1 MTNKLTHHSHINM
14 KHVLVPKPASQN
26 EVELYCYM
34 GEAMCS
40 IQHVEAALSCAITI
54 KLNSEETR
62 EAANEFLSKHREYTL
77 GMAIKKSAGEK
88 IFVESLQHELN
99 DFLQERNW
107 LIHNSI
113 FENKED
119 LHVESVIIKM
129 FQRIKSIS
137 NKAQV
142 LQHEIELDMLDFC
155 KSKGRDMPNIRAL
168 VNEQYKKT
176 E

>member
-1 MTNKLTHHSHINM
+1 M
-14 KHVLVPKPASQN
+14 KHVLVPRPASQN
-26 EVELYCYM
+26 EVELYSYM

-54 KLNSEETR
+54 KLTSEATR
-62 EAANEFLSKHREYTL
+62 EAADEFLSEHRGYTL
-77 GMAIKKSAGEK
+77 GRAIKKSADEK
-88 IFVESLQHELN
+88 IFVESLQNELN

-107 LIHNSI
+107 LVHNAI
-113 FENKED
+113 FENKEY
-119 LHVESVIIKM
+119 LHVETVIIKL

-142 LQHEIELDMLDFC
+142 LQHEIELEMLDFC
-155 KSKGRDMPNIRAL
+155 KSKSRDMPNIRAL

>member
-1 MTNKLTHHSHINM
+1 M
-14 KHVLVPKPASQN
+14 KYVSALKQANQD
-26 EVELYCYM
+26 EVTLYCFM

-40 IQHVEAALSCAITI
+40 IQHVEAALNCAITI
-54 KLNSEETR
+54 KLNSEATR
-62 EAANEFLSKHREYTL
+62 EVADEFLSKHRRYTL
-77 GMAIKKSAGEK
+77 GKVIKISADEK
-88 IFVESLQHELN
+88 IFVESLQNELN

-107 LIHNSI
+107 LFHNAI

-119 LHVESVIIKM
+119 LRVESLMIKL

-137 NKAQV
+137 NKAQA

-168 VNEQYKKT
+168 VDEQYKKS
-176 E
+176 